1 VAEEEPMIEDD
12 APVVRISDEEA
23 ALLRHIRFGELPSR
37 TRPDDWVEET
47 ETDLPAHELERSIAI
62 VQHPG
67 RIYEK

>member
-1 VAEEEPMIEDD
+1 MIEDD
-12 APVVRISDEEA
+12 ASVRISDEDA

-37 TRPDDWVEET
+37 MRPEDWVEET
-47 ETDLPAHELERSIAI
+47 ETDPPAHELERSIAI

>member
-1 VAEEEPMIEDD
+1 MIEDD
-12 APVVRISDEEA
+12 ASVVRISDEDA

-37 TRPDDWVEET
+37 IRPEDWVEET